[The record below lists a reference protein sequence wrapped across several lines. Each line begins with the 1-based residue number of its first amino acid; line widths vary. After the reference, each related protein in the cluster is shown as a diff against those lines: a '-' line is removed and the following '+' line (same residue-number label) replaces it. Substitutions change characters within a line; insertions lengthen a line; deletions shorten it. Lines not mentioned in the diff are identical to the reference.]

1 MNLFDFF
8 SIHHKNKKK
17 LLGVLLDPDKAPEG
31 EQLKTFILNCE
42 KAGVDIFLAGGSLIT
57 KGNLDLLIQS
67 MKQIT
72 KLPVIIFPGDSS
84 QISNEADGILLLSL
98 ISGRNPEYLI
108 GQHVASASRLKQSK
122 LQILPTG
129 YLLIESGTVTTAQYV
144 SNTVPLPPEKP
155 EIAAN
160 TALAGELLGMKLIYM
175 DAGSGAERC
184 ITEECIMAVRNT
196 ISIPLIIGGGINSIE
211 KANAAW
217 NAGADMVVVGT
228 LFEKQPGAITLFSK
242 R

>member
-1 MNLFDFF
+1 
-8 SIHHKNKKK
+8 
-17 LLGVLLDPDKAPEG
+17 
-31 EQLKTFILNCE
+31 
-42 KAGVDIFLAGGSLIT
+42 
-57 KGNLDLLIQS
+57 LIQS
-67 MKQIT
+67 IKQIT

-144 SNTVPLPPEKP
+144 SNTVPLPSEKP

-175 DAGSGAERC
+175 DAGSGAKRS
-184 ITEECIMAVRNT
+184 ITEECIMAVRDT